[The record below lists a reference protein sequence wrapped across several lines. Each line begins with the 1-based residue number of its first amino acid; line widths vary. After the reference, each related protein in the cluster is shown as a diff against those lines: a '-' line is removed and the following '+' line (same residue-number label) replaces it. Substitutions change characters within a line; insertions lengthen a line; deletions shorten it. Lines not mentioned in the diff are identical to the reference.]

1 MAAPSRSELRRPAAL
16 RRFASAFVA
25 ASAYPPTAADLRT
38 VSLVGLELPIR
49 AAFAIAYV
57 TLAVLFDFSRTFIP
71 ESIQDLG
78 RAAEAMRFQAIERLI
93 LFGLAPLAIVVLA
106 YRESPAG
113 YGLRLGDWRWGIGLA
128 VAGMTVMTPVVL
140 ALAAVPQFRDY
151 YSVSAASSLDIVV
164 THALDLIPAEF
175 MFRGFLLFT
184 LVRAFGP
191 IGVLIATL
199 PFVFSHLGKPEI
211 ELFSTLFGGLAFGW
225 LNWRT
230 GSILY
235 SAVAHVWIISL
246 MLIATG
252 G

>member
-25 ASAYPPTAADLRT
+25 APAYPPTAADLRT
-38 VSLVGLELPIR
+38 
-49 AAFAIAYV
+49 
-57 TLAVLFDFSRTFIP
+57 
-71 ESIQDLG
+71 
-78 RAAEAMRFQAIERLI
+78 
-93 LFGLAPLAIVVLA
+93 
-106 YRESPAG
+106 
-113 YGLRLGDWRWGIGLA
+113 
-128 VAGMTVMTPVVL
+128 
-140 ALAAVPQFRDY
+140 
-151 YSVSAASSLDIVV
+151 
-164 THALDLIPAEF
+164 
-175 MFRGFLLFT
+175 
-184 LVRAFGP
+184 
-191 IGVLIATL
+191 
-199 PFVFSHLGKPEI
+199 PEI

>member
-1 MAAPSRSELRRPAAL
+1 
-16 RRFASAFVA
+16 
-25 ASAYPPTAADLRT
+25 
-38 VSLVGLELPIR
+38 
-49 AAFAIAYV
+49 
-57 TLAVLFDFSRTFIP
+57 
-71 ESIQDLG
+71 
-78 RAAEAMRFQAIERLI
+78 
-93 LFGLAPLAIVVLA
+93 
-106 YRESPAG
+106 
-113 YGLRLGDWRWGIGLA
+113 
-128 VAGMTVMTPVVL
+128 MTVMTPVVL